1 MQNFPKNLYFLLPDT
16 HTYLCVS
23 AGEGGGWG
31 GGVAGRRGRGGK
43 EYKISFPENFK
54 YVLNK

>member
-23 AGEGGGWG
+23 AGEGGVGVGVWQG
-31 GGVAGRRGRGGK
+31 GGGGGGK
-43 EYKISFPENFK
+43 EYKFSGKFQVRIK
-54 YVLNK
+54 

>member
-23 AGEGGGWG
+23 AGEGGGGG
-31 GGVAGRRGRGGK
+31 GGVAGRRGRGGVRN
-43 EYKISFPENFK
+43 IR
-54 YVLNK
+54 